1 MIPNR
6 SMQSSDSTMANS
18 VIDWPRSLR
27 ISILLR
33 LTLISLDRLVLAMGG
48 GGPPRGGPRPGVSV
62 LREER
67 DDGVDRVIDAAA
79 QGGARGDRGAGVDRA
94 TAAAAQGEE
103 RADGGD
109 RDHAEDDAVLR
120 HRLTLLAPAK
130 RVEP

>member
-79 QGGARGDRGAGVDRA
+79 QGGEG
-94 TAAAAQGEE
+94 
-103 RADGGD
+103 ADGGD
-109 RDHAEDDAVLR
+109 RDHAKDDAVLR
-120 HRLTLLAPAK
+120 HRLTLLARAK